1 MTVKMPDPTHISIII
16 PVYNDQTG
24 IDACLAALAIQT
36 YPGGRYEA
44 IVVDN
49 NSNPPIKLDPIFS
62 GFARLVVCQTPGSY
76 VARNTGITMAR
87 GDVLAF
93 TDADC
98 VPDRD
103 WISMGVAALARKEE
117 CCIIGGEVIL
127 SLSEKP
133 TAVEYYQYL
142 VGFMQRENIEDRGFS
157 ATANLFATKTQI
169 LAIGLFN
176 EKLLSGGDREW
187 CWRAAKVGFSI
198 QYTPEVV
205 VCTTPRTSL
214 VSAIRQ
220 ARRVA
225 GGRYTLYG
233 TRLEHI
239 PPIGLR
245 PHRSVVSA
253 AKWILSHP
261 ELTIWNRGKVFVV
274 ASLLKIVQVLE
285 MLRLSC
291 GVRPER
297 R

>member
-1 MTVKMPDPTHISIII
+1 MTAQVSVII
-16 PVYNDQTG
+16 PVYNDPTG
-24 IDACLAALAIQT
+24 IDICLAALSSQT
-36 YPGGRYEA
+36 YPSDYYEV
-44 IVVDN
+44 IVIDN
-49 NSNPPIKLDPIFS
+49 ASNPPIRLDLAFS
-62 GFARLVVCQTPGSY
+62 KNARLVACPTPGSY
-76 VARNTGITMAR
+76 AARNAGIAAAS
-87 GDVLAF
+87 GEVLAF

-103 WISMGVAALARKEE
+103 WISAGVAALFREKE
-117 CCIIGGEVIL
+117 CCIIGGEVAL
-127 SLSEKP
+127 SLSEQP

-176 EKLLSGGDREW
+176 EKLLSGGDLEW
-187 CWRAAKVGFSI
+187 CWRAAKAGFSI
-198 QYTPEVV
+198 QYTPEVIV
-205 VCTTPRTSL
+205 YTTPRTSL

-253 AKWILSHP
+253 AKWILSHS

-274 ASLLKIVQVLE
+274 ASLLKIVQILE
-285 MLRLSC
+285 MLRLLC

>member
-1 MTVKMPDPTHISIII
+1 MISKVSVII

-24 IDACLAALAIQT
+24 IDACLMALAVQT
-36 YPGGRYEA
+36 YPADRYEV

-49 NSNPPIKLDPIFS
+49 ASNPPIQLDPAFS
-62 GFARLVVCQTPGSY
+62 SFASLVVCPTPGSY
-76 VARNTGITMAR
+76 AARNAGIAAAR
-87 GDVLAF
+87 GEVLAF

-98 VPDRD
+98 LPDRG
-103 WISMGVAALARKEE
+103 WISAGVAALVREE
-117 CCIIGGEVIL
+117 ERCIIGGEVVL

-133 TAVEYYQYL
+133 TAIECYQYL

-157 ATANLFATKTQI
+157 VTANLFATKAQVV
-169 LAIGLFN
+169 AIGLFN
-176 EKLLSGGDREW
+176 EKLLSGGDLEW
-187 CWRAAKVGFSI
+187 CWRAAKAGFLV
-198 QYTPEVV
+198 QYAPDVIVHTA
-205 VCTTPRTSL
+205 PRTSL

-225 GGRYTLYG
+225 GGRYAL
-233 TRLEHI
+233 RCMELEHI
-239 PPIGLR
+239 PSLGLK
-245 PHRSVVSA
+245 PHRSMVSA

-261 ELTIWNRGKVFVV
+261 KLTIWNCAKVLAV

-285 MLRLSC
+285 TLRLSY